1 MEAQEEAADAN
12 TRAHAGTRE
21 RGERRDGR
29 FLGSSFL
36 PFPA

>member
-21 RGERRDGR
+21 RGERRDG
-29 FLGSSFL
+29 SSFL